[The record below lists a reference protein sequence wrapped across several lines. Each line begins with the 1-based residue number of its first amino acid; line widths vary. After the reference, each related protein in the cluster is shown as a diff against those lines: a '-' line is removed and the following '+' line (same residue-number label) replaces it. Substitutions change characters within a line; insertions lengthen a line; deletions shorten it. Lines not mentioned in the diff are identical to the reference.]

1 MSATK
6 IGEST
11 TNILKL
17 FFFII
22 KLHFVTSNQLSTDR
36 KLNLQ
41 CLFRLLSPRNAKKT
55 QTDQNIP
62 CVFPLC
68 LKRNDP
74 QTFKSASCKNPFLQC
89 VCYCYNLLRSML
101 FILCDTWKTL
111 LFMKLYRSPETVL
124 SDMLLLSLKPVYCKK
139 SVFYALSPQ
148 QQYDAN
154 TDVPK

>member
-6 IGEST
+6 IGANT

-17 FFFII
+17 HFFII

-89 VCYCYNLLRSML
+89 IYYCYNLLRSMF
-101 FILCDTWKTL
+101 FILYDTWNTL
-111 LFMKLYRSPETVL
+111 LFMKVYRSSETVL
-124 SDMLLLSLKPVYCKK
+124 REMLLLSLKPIYCKK
-139 SVFYALSPQ
+139 SLFYALSPQ

-154 TDVPK
+154 TNVTK